1 MFCLAD
7 VAVEFFKPDA
17 DCDLSDYGEEKSYQV
32 DDEPEPELYES
43 APHEDGKCIYSKIG
57 LVYNLSVRCSLLFVC
72 LFMLQRIRMLGISI
86 SQI

>member
-32 DDEPEPELYES
+32 DDEPEPELYET
-43 APHEDGKCIYSKIG
+43 APHEDGKCDKIG
-57 LVYNLSVRCSLLFVC
+57 FVSKLSVRCSLLFVC